1 LIEWAEHHFK
11 LQQSSS
17 DGASVA
23 DHLESGREQLAKV
36 KLAKRSKSPSTLIK
50 DDNAPEFP
58 WPLNYLWEYFLEIA
72 DAVPHD
78 DVGAPVITWEAIAR
92 WSELMAIW
100 LEPWELR
107 AIVMIGRIGQSAA
120 AVAFSNRMK
129 QVTSHG

>member
-23 DHLESGREQLAKV
+23 EHLESGREQLSKV
-36 KLAKRSKSPSTLIK
+36 KLKKSSSRPNPP
-50 DDNAPEFP
+50 DDDAPEFP
-58 WPLNYLWEYFLEIA
+58 WALNYLWEYFLEIS
-72 DAVPHD
+72 DAVPRD

-92 WSELMAIW
+92 WSELMGTW

-107 AIVMIGRIGQSAA
+107 AIVMIGHCGQSAA
-120 AVAFSNRMK
+120 STAFSNRMK
-129 QVTSHG
+129 QVRSNG